1 VRFGSTAVALA
12 DLDND
17 GDLDLI
23 GGGLYENGSIDNGA
37 VTIRRNNGS
46 GTFGS
51 AEIILFDN
59 FVSQPKEITTG
70 FLNGDAFPD
79 IVAAVPSGRAI
90 EGFVVVNS
98 NGSGGFN
105 TPIYYEASQQTF
117 DVAIV
122 DLEKDG
128 HADVITVANSSAAVT
143 VHKNLG
149 NGWFPVLPRYEVASP
164 LLSSTR
170 TVTLTSL
177 HSQTP
182 QRPSLSTKSRQW
194 FVPSAATI

>member
-70 FLNGDAFPD
+70 NLNGDGFAD

-105 TPIYYEASQQTF
+105 TPIYTKRRNRRSM
-117 DVAIV
+117 
-122 DLEKDG
+122 
-128 HADVITVANSSAAVT
+128 
-143 VHKNLG
+143 
-149 NGWFPVLPRYEVASP
+149 SP

-182 QRPSLSTKSRQW
+182 QRPSLSTKI
-194 FVPSAATI
+194 SAMVRSKCCHDMRSHRFPMRLKVLIQIMTAMSILS

>member
-1 VRFGSTAVALA
+1 MRFGSTAVALA

-70 FLNGDAFPD
+70 NLNGDGFAD

-98 NGSGGFN
+98 NGDPTN
-105 TPIYYEASQQTF
+105 
-117 DVAIV
+117 D
-122 DLEKDG
+122 
-128 HADVITVANSSAAVT
+128 
-143 VHKNLG
+143 G
-149 NGWFPVLPRYEVASP
+149 NGSKETYGSEKQPLAPAFRQLLLIKFP
-164 LLSSTR
+164 
-170 TVTLTSL
+170 
-177 HSQTP
+177 
-182 QRPSLSTKSRQW
+182 
-194 FVPSAATI
+194 

>member
-1 VRFGSTAVALA
+1 MRFGSTAVALA

-70 FLNGDAFPD
+70 NLNGDGFAD

-122 DLEKDG
+122 ELDKDG
-128 HADVITVANSSAAVT
+128 HADVITLANSSAAVT

-149 NGWFPVLPRYEVASP
+149 NGSFQVLPRYEVAS
-164 LLSSTR
+164 LSDD
-170 TVTLTSL
+170 
-177 HSQTP
+177 P
-182 QRPSLSTKSRQW
+182 
-194 FVPSAATI
+194 AAAVLRHRLDWDGSGEW